1 MTQSPSSQPSPVSDA
16 PPEPAASP
24 RLRILVVDD
33 SEDSV
38 ESLALLLGIW
48 GHEVTTAKD
57 GAGALDLV
65 SRNPPHVVLLDIGLP
80 GMSGYEVAKRI
91 RAGEGG
97 EDIVLVA
104 LTGYG
109 QAEDRRRAKEAGFTV
124 HLVKPVVPEALQ
136 RLLAGIEPT
145 QESAGARHLP

>member
-1 MTQSPSSQPSPVSDA
+1 
-16 PPEPAASP
+16 
-24 RLRILVVDD
+24 VDD

-38 ESLALLLGIW
+38 ESLAMLLGLW
-48 GHEVTTAKD
+48 GHDVTTAKD

-65 SRNPPHVVLLDIGLP
+65 SRKSPDVVLLDIGLP

-97 EDIVLVA
+97 KDIVLVA

-109 QAEDRRRAKEAGFTV
+109 QADDRRRAKEAGFTV

-136 RLLAGIEPT
+136 RLLAGIEPAK
-145 QESAGARHLP
+145 ESAGAGQRP